1 MQPKKIRNME
11 EFAAIS
17 GISRP
22 TVAKYFNDPDS
33 VRASTRE
40 KIETALVRHDYRP
53 NLFAMNQNKRLTKN
67 IGIVV
72 PNLTDPFYAELV
84 RHIEQ
89 LCLADGYWP
98 FVLSSHG
105 DAEQELNVLE
115 TLRSLKLAGA
125 VIAPLGRASRL
136 QALEQFAQEVPT
148 VNLDSDLGLGQA
160 FVGTNNF
167 QSIGLMVDYL
177 CRTGTPPCF
186 LEMPSLNANAEERR
200 TAYIQAMERL
210 GHTPYPIAVR
220 SEDWGFE
227 ELGYQEG
234 LRLLSSS
241 TLPSTSILCAN
252 DRIAIGLLAAAYE
265 RGLRVGLG
273 SGSAIRIAGHDD
285 HPMARFTCPP
295 LTTVSQDYETM
306 AARAAAILFSLIDG
320 SAAGK
325 GRVTLRLEAKLIMRA
340 SA

>member
-1 MQPKKIRNME
+1 MQHKKIRNME
-11 EFAAIS
+11 EFAAVS

-22 TVAKYFNDPDS
+22 TVAKYFHDAES

-40 KIETALVRHDYRP
+40 KIEAALVRHDYRP

-72 PNLTDPFYAELV
+72 PNLTDPFFAELV

-89 LCLADGYWP
+89 ICLEGGYWP

-105 DAEQELNVLE
+105 NAEQEINALE

-125 VIAPLGRASRL
+125 VIAPLGRASRRE
-136 QALEQFAQEVPT
+136 ALEQFAEDVPT
-148 VNLDSDLGLGQA
+148 VNLDGELGIGQA

-167 QSIGLMVDYL
+167 QSIGLIVDYL
-177 CRTGTPPCF
+177 CRVGTPPCF
-186 LEMPSLNANAEERR
+186 LEMPSLNANADERR

-210 GHTPYPIAVR
+210 GHTPQPIAVR
-220 SEDWGFE
+220 REDWSFE
-227 ELGYQEG
+227 EVGYQEG
-234 LRLLSSS
+234 LRIFSSYGLPSS
-241 TLPSTSILCAN
+241 TILCAN

-265 RGLRVGLG
+265 RGLRVGHG
-273 SGSAIRIAGHDD
+273 AGSAIRIAGHDD

-306 AARAAAILFSLIDG
+306 AARAATILFSLIDG
-320 SAAGK
+320 SAPDK
-325 GRVTLRLEAKLIMRA
+325 ERSTLRLEGKLIMRA